1 MKRIIAQS
9 IAAFSIA
16 LMFAGCVSN
25 PSVLSNNRETA
36 SSDVGGMTEHP
47 DTTEAISSLDEEI
60 ASTQAPVSGKIL
72 DPFDGIAYAVTGISP
87 FCKIEINTQNCSK
100 EVQEY
105 VTYSFDKETYEN
117 GDTAVVTATIDENI
131 SSDDYTLKISSET
144 IAVEGAPY
152 YIESLDGIDLT
163 LLKAELNDYV
173 VATSAYTGSSNMQYG
188 ISSESFY
195 GKYAGESIFWLG
207 PFSKAES
214 VTSDQAFLISVK
226 RNKRANAL
234 KNGEIINTLAIP
246 ATCGAIVDVRGNEIK
261 GAIYVTYYMDNI
273 ICYPDG
279 EIGFGTTDPEMYDI
293 HYKST
298 IESMNSLVS
307 ECIDSYRTDYNVTR
321 ITDTQ
326 FIEY

>member
-47 DTTEAISSLDEEI
+47 DTTEAISPLDEEI

-144 IAVEGAPY
+144 IAVERAPY

-163 LLKAELNDYV
+163 LLKTELNDFI
-173 VATSAYTGSSNMQYG
+173 VATTAQGSSMISSSAFYQKYTGDYLN
-188 ISSESFY
+188 FY
-195 GKYAGESIFWLG
+195 P

-214 VTSDQAFLISVK
+214 VTSDQAFLMSVK
-226 RNKRANAL
+226 RNKRAIAL
-234 KNGEIINTLAIP
+234 EEGEIINTLAIP
-246 ATCGAIVDVRGNEIK
+246 ATCVTTMEGLYGSKKVECK
-261 GAIYVTYYMDNI
+261 GAIYVIFYLDNI

-279 EIGFGTTDPEMYDI
+279 GIGFGTTDPEMYDI

-307 ECIDSYRTDYNVTR
+307 ECIDSYRTDYNVTK